1 MHSATAQ
8 LRAIVLATLDQQ
20 GVKQVEL
27 ADRIGHSQKHVSQ
40 ALTGACGLSLN
51 LASKMLAA
59 LGADLVVSTVPSA
72 IRLTASDSGS
82 HQSNGSASSV

>member
-1 MHSATAQ
+1 MNAPRSASAQ
-8 LRAIVLATLDQQ
+8 LRAIVIATLDQQ

-40 ALTGACGLSLN
+40 TLTGACGLSLN

-59 LGADLVVSTVPSA
+59 LGMDLVVSIVPA
-72 IRLTASDSGS
+72 TARLDEGGAP
-82 HQSNGSASSV
+82 